1 MRRPPA
7 QLRQVRSPDL
17 KIAIID
23 AWLFSPNYDRAL
35 VEALSE
41 LGHEVRLCSFGR
53 EAPHNLTPTDALL
66 PYIPRLLAASCKAF
80 LHPLVMCVLV
90 EILQDWRPDVIHFQW
105 TPFPLCD
112 RWFLHALRRIAPIIC
127 TVHDIVPFNGNPVS
141 TIQVL
146 GAVRILREFDAIV
159 AHTQR
164 SVRHLTSLSRGPR
177 RIRHI
182 AHGLLQHGVGPGAL
196 VSKVKSTSESK
207 LVVLFFGKLKPYKGI
222 DVLIRAASLIPAR
235 LQSHIR
241 LRIVGKP
248 YMDTGALIAM
258 AESLQVAH
266 LIDFQFRF
274 IADGE
279 ISALLQAASVIVL
292 PYREVDASGVLMT
305 ALAEGRPI
313 VATRVGAM
321 AELLTDG
328 QDALLVPVGDADLLA
343 SALSQVL
350 EDRAA
355 RQRLADGARR
365 LGASIPTWRDIG
377 RETVALYDEVIGPQK
392 RGRDRQEKRL

>member
-1 MRRPPA
+1 
-7 QLRQVRSPDL
+7 
-17 KIAIID
+17 
-23 AWLFSPNYDRAL
+23 
-35 VEALSE
+35 
-41 LGHEVRLCSFGR
+41 
-53 EAPHNLTPTDALL
+53 
-66 PYIPRLLAASCKAF
+66 
-80 LHPLVMCVLV
+80 
-90 EILQDWRPDVIHFQW
+90 
-105 TPFPLCD
+105 
-112 RWFLHALRRIAPIIC
+112 
-127 TVHDIVPFNGNPVS
+127 
-141 TIQVL
+141 
-146 GAVRILREFDAIV
+146 
-159 AHTQR
+159 
-164 SVRHLTSLSRGPR
+164 
-177 RIRHI
+177 
-182 AHGLLQHGVGPGAL
+182 
-196 VSKVKSTSESK
+196 
-207 LVVLFFGKLKPYKGI
+207 
-222 DVLIRAASLIPAR
+222 
-235 LQSHIR
+235 
-241 LRIVGKP
+241 
-248 YMDTGALIAM
+248 MDTGALIAM

-350 EDRAA
+350 EDRAV
-355 RQRLADGARR
+355 RQRLAEGARR

>member
-1 MRRPPA
+1 
-7 QLRQVRSPDL
+7 
-17 KIAIID
+17 
-23 AWLFSPNYDRAL
+23 
-35 VEALSE
+35 
-41 LGHEVRLCSFGR
+41 
-53 EAPHNLTPTDALL
+53 
-66 PYIPRLLAASCKAF
+66 
-80 LHPLVMCVLV
+80 MCILV

-127 TVHDIVPFNGNPVS
+127 TIHDIVPFNGNPIS

-146 GAVRILREFDAIV
+146 GAVRILREFDAVV

-164 SVRHLTSLSRGPR
+164 SVQHLTSLSPGPR

-182 AHGLLQHGVGPGAL
+182 AHGLLQHGTGPRAL
-196 VSKVKSTSESK
+196 VSEVESTSEGK
-207 LVVLFFGKLKPYKGI
+207 LVVLFFGKLKPYKGL

-248 YMDTGALIAM
+248 YMDTRALIAM
-258 AESLQVAH
+258 AESLQVTH

-274 IADGE
+274 IDDGE

-350 EDRAA
+350 EDRAV

-377 RETVALYDEVIGPQK
+377 RETVALYDEVIAPET
-392 RGRDRQEKRL
+392 RARQTKEETVAHDPRELDQEH